1 MALPVL
7 LNFDRRVH
15 TDVSRIKLLS
25 NVKRWPLVRDPL
37 TSMPMSHDQ
46 KKETIPAVSVYKDR
60 SVSRALRMTG
70 HDSTQARAKFAE
82 RLRVEAPIRSDA
94 LVRGVS
100 KVAREQFV
108 GPGPWKILRPS
119 EIQKG
124 YETTPDDNPRH
135 IYDTVLVALDHTRNL
150 NNGEPSS
157 LLRWLDSLDL
167 NRGDTFLHVGCGV
180 GYYTAIAAEAVG
192 SEGRVTGIEIDAQ
205 LARQAERNLGSY
217 ANVRVVAANGG
228 SEIPS
233 TFDAIFINAGCTHPQ
248 PAWLDQLAIGG
259 LLGVLDA
266 CLDGRIW
273 IMGDDYSIADIA
285 ILGWVRNLITFYE
298 ARDLVAYD
306 QLEHV
311 PRWLERTLARPAV
324 QRGLQIPRR

>member
-1 MALPVL
+1 
-7 LNFDRRVH
+7 
-15 TDVSRIKLLS
+15 
-25 NVKRWPLVRDPL
+25 
-37 TSMPMSHDQ
+37 
-46 KKETIPAVSVYKDR
+46 
-60 SVSRALRMTG
+60 MTG
-70 HDSTQARAKFAE
+70 HDSTQARAEFAE

-150 NNGEPSS
+150 NNGEPSC
-157 LLRWLDSLDL
+157 LLLWLDSLDL
-167 NRGDTFLHVGCGV
+167 NRGDSFLHVGCGV

-217 ANVRVVAANGG
+217 ANVRVVAANGC

-248 PAWLDQLAIGG
+248 PSWLDQLAIGG
-259 LLGVLDA
+259 RLLIPLTA
-266 CLDGRIW
+266 NSPMPNI
-273 IMGDDYSIADIA
+273 
-285 ILGWVRNLITFYE
+285 GWGMMLLVIRRESSYE
-298 ARDLVAYD
+298 ARFSSGVGIYHCEGSRTESNNDLLKASFVGQGHERVRRLRRDAHEPGSD
-306 QLEHV
+306 C
-311 PRWLERTLARPAV
+311 WLHGSGYCLSV
-324 QRGLQIPRR
+324 S